1 MNNLRKILLNIP
13 RCYTN
18 FTLSKSLCT
27 KVVEASNEAERTF
40 VPPPFLKLPA
50 RITERKDQKYDYFLV
65 LDFEATCDSP
75 VTVVPQVFVNYFNRH
90 GSVKQCRI

>member
-1 MNNLRKILLNIP
+1 MNNLRKILPNIP
-13 RCYTN
+13 RTFVCYTN
-18 FTLSKSLCT
+18 FTLSKSLCS

-75 VTVVPQVFVNYFNRH
+75 VTVVPQVFCKLF
-90 GSVKQCRI
+90 

>member
-13 RCYTN
+13 RTFVCYTN
-18 FTLSKSLCT
+18 FTLSKSFCT
-27 KVVEASNEAERTF
+27 KVVEATNETERTF

-50 RITERKDQKYDYFLV
+50 RIAERKDQKYDYFLV

-75 VTVVPQVFVNYFNRH
+75 VTVVPQVFYKLF
-90 GSVKQCRI
+90 